1 MDSEAVFALALGL
14 QGTPWRVVDVRFD
27 PELRRLDIDLDFPP
41 GSRFPHPESG
51 KDCTVYDTE
60 QRSWR
65 HLNFFQYE
73 CYLHAPVPRVDGGPD
88 QGVRRVAVPWARAH
102 SGFSLL
108 MESMMLVLARSG
120 MTVAETAR
128 TLGEYPQRLWWVILH
143 HIARAHQAMNLEAV
157 QVISV
162 DEVCRKRG
170 QNYLTIV
177 SEPKSGSRPSRVLL
191 VIEGR
196 DSRSLKEFRDH
207 LERLGL
213 SAEQIRTICSDMSP
227 AYIKGI
233 SEQFG
238 HAVLVFDYFHVVQL
252 ATRALDDVRRR
263 ERREFPQELL
273 GARWALL
280 KPQSQLTAEQQQ
292 IRQRVCSGQLQ
303 TGKAFNHVDALRSI
317 MAQTD
322 VQTAEADLK
331 WWCGWVSRSRIPE
344 MKKVAR
350 TIREHWDGIVAY
362 LKTRVTNGA
371 AEALNGIIQ
380 NAKRKARGFKSV
392 EYFTAIIYL
401 IGSHL
406 DFDLPNPLP
415 LTHTKSS

>member
-1 MDSEAVFALALGL
+1 MDSDAVFSLALGL
-14 QGTPWRVVDVRFD
+14 QGTPWRVMEVRFD
-27 PELRRLDIDLDFPP
+27 AELRRLDIDLDFPP

-51 KDCTVYDTE
+51 QDCPVYDTE
-60 QRSWR
+60 MRSWR
-65 HLNFFQYE
+65 HLNFFQFE
-73 CYLHAPVPRVDGGPD
+73 CYLHAHVPRVDGGPGA
-88 QGVRRVAVPWARAH
+88 GVKRVDVPWARAH

-108 MESMMLVLARSG
+108 MESMMLVLTRSG
-120 MTVAETAR
+120 MTVAEAAR
-128 TLGEYPQRLWWVILH
+128 TLGEYPQRLWSVILH
-143 HIARAHQAMNLEAV
+143 HIAKAHRAMNLESV

-170 QNYLTIV
+170 HNYLTIV
-177 SEPKSGSRPSRVLL
+177 SQPKSGTQPSRVLL

-196 DSRSLKEFRDH
+196 EGRSLKEFRDH
-207 LERLGL
+207 FERMGL

-252 ATRALDDVRRR
+252 ATRALDEVRRR
-263 ERREFPQELL
+263 ERREFRQELQ

-280 KPQSQLTAEQQQ
+280 KPQNQLTPEQQQ

-303 TGKAFNHVDALRSI
+303 TGKAFNHVDALRTI

-322 VQTAEADLK
+322 VRAAEADLK

-344 MKKVAR
+344 MKEVAR
-350 TIREHWDGIVAY
+350 TIRDHWDGVVAY
-362 LKTRVTNGA
+362 LRTRVTNGA

-406 DFDLPNPLP
+406 EFDLPNPLP
-415 LTHTKSS
+415 ATHTKSY

>member
-1 MDSEAVFALALGL
+1 MDSDAVFSLALGL
-14 QGTPWRVVDVRFD
+14 QGTPWRVMEVRFD
-27 PELRRLDIDLDFPP
+27 AELRRLDIDLDFPP

-51 KDCTVYDTE
+51 QDCPVYDTE
-60 QRSWR
+60 MRSWR
-65 HLNFFQYE
+65 HLNFFQFE
-73 CYLHAPVPRVDGGPD
+73 CYLHAHVPRVDGGPGA
-88 QGVRRVAVPWARAH
+88 GVKRVDVPWARAH

-108 MESMMLVLARSG
+108 MESMMLVLTRSG
-120 MTVAETAR
+120 MTVAEAAR
-128 TLGEYPQRLWWVILH
+128 TLGEYPQRLWSVILH
-143 HIARAHQAMNLEAV
+143 HIAKAHRAMNLESV

-170 QNYLTIV
+170 HNYLTIV
-177 SEPKSGSRPSRVLL
+177 SQPKSGTQPSRVLL

-196 DSRSLKEFRDH
+196 EGRSLKEFRDH
-207 LERLGL
+207 CERMGL
-213 SAEQIRTICSDMSP
+213 SAGQIRTICSDMSP

-252 ATRALDDVRRR
+252 ATRALDEVRRR
-263 ERREFPQELL
+263 ERREFPQELQ

-280 KPQSQLTAEQQQ
+280 KPQNQLTPEQQQ

-303 TGKAFNHVDALRSI
+303 TGKAFNHVDALRTI

-322 VQTAEADLK
+322 VRAAEADLK

-344 MKKVAR
+344 MKEVAR
-350 TIREHWDGIVAY
+350 TIRDHWDGVVAY
-362 LKTRVTNGA
+362 LRTRVTNGA

-406 DFDLPNPLP
+406 EFDLPNPLP
-415 LTHTKSS
+415 ATHTKSY

>member
-1 MDSEAVFALALGL
+1 MDSDAVFSLALGL
-14 QGTPWRVVDVRFD
+14 QGTPWRVMDVRFD
-27 PELRRLDIDLDFPP
+27 TEFRRLDIDLDFPP

-51 KDCTVYDTE
+51 QDYPVYDTE
-60 QRSWR
+60 MRSWR
-65 HLNFFQYE
+65 HLNFFQFE
-73 CYLHAPVPRVDGGPD
+73 CYVNAHVPRVDGGPGP
-88 QGVRRVAVPWARAH
+88 GVKRVAVPWARAH

-108 MESMMLVLARSG
+108 MESMMLVLTRSS
-120 MTVAETAR
+120 MTVAEAAR
-128 TLGEYPQRLWWVILH
+128 TLGEYPERLWSVILH
-143 HIARAHQAMNLEAV
+143 HIAKAHRAMNLESV

-177 SEPKSGSRPSRVLL
+177 SQARTGTQPSRVLP

-207 LERLGL
+207 FERMGL
-213 SAEQIRTICSDMSP
+213 SAEQIQTICSDMSP

-252 ATRALDDVRRR
+252 ATRALDAVRRR
-263 ERREFPQELL
+263 ERQEFPQELH

-292 IRQRVCSGQLQ
+292 IRQRVCSGKLQ
-303 TGKAFNHVDALRSI
+303 TGKAFNHVDALRAI

-322 VQTAEADLK
+322 VRAAEADLK
-331 WWCGWVSRSRIPE
+331 WWCGWVARSRIPE

-350 TIREHWDGIVAY
+350 AIREHWDGVVAY

-371 AEALNGIIQ
+371 AEATNGIIQ

-406 DFDLPNPLP
+406 QFDLPNPLP
-415 LTHTKSS
+415 VTHTNSS